1 MRSLTGLVLRLALK
15 QARVWLDAGTEL
27 PVSVNISVTDL
38 IDTRFPELIDHLLAQ
53 HDLPARILLLEI
65 TETELMIDSDR
76 AEVAIERL
84 TAAGVRVALDDFGT
98 GYSSLKYLQQLRL
111 SELKIDRAFVTNM
124 AARESD
130 AAIVRCAIEM
140 ARALGLTVV
149 AEGVEDK
156 RAAGM
161 LAEFGCDAA
170 QGFDIAYPMPVAEL
184 ERWLVQRGT
193 LAA

>member
-1 MRSLTGLVLRLALK
+1 ML
-15 QARVWLDAGTEL
+15 Q
-27 PVSVNISVTDL
+27 
-38 IDTRFPELIDHLLAQ
+38 
-53 HDLPARILLLEI
+53 LEI

-84 TAAGVRVALDDFGT
+84 TALGVHVALDDFGT

-111 SELKIDRAFVTNM
+111 SELKVDGAFVKNM
-124 AARESD
+124 AARDSD

-156 RAAGM
+156 HAAAM
-161 LAEFGCDAA
+161 LSEFGCDAA
-170 QGFDIAYPMPVAEL
+170 QGYHIAHPMSVTEL
-184 ERWLVQRGT
+184 EHWLDHRRT